1 MLTLTPKDSLAK
13 TFLLFLGV
21 VGKGKNIP
29 EGMCPDLPAAL
40 LDFSPGSLLVPLG
53 HDDAGIWGS
62 FPIASSR
69 LWTRVL
75 GPFPSGPTVL
85 PWGKSQSPRQGV
97 RIEPFEPGLAP
108 TNPELPRRE
117 LSSPGSGVGARGVPM
132 SLRLSLSPPQ
142 HLAGAQQALPVS
154 GRKRKPHMHT
164 CGGQGETAAAK

>member
-75 GPFPSGPTVL
+75 GAVPLWAHSAAL
-85 PWGKSQSPRQGV
+85 GKIPV
-97 RIEPFEPGLAP
+97 
-108 TNPELPRRE
+108 PE
-117 LSSPGSGVGARGVPM
+117 ARG
-132 SLRLSLSPPQ
+132 Q
-142 HLAGAQQALPVS
+142 D
-154 GRKRKPHMHT
+154 
-164 CGGQGETAAAK
+164 